1 MTDPN
6 PRSSLDLP
14 EQITAL
20 IARSKNLDP
29 SVVHLSSTFDELQI
43 DSLDKIN
50 LTFEIEEIYAIQI
63 PDDSLNELRTVGD
76 VVAGVQRLM
85 AEKTQTHI
93 QTQP

>member
-6 PRSSLDLP
+6 PIFTSGLP

-20 IARSKNLDP
+20 IARSKSRDP
-29 SVVHLSSTFDELQI
+29 ATIKPSKTFDELEI

-63 PDDSLNELRTVGD
+63 PDDSLNNLKTVGD
-76 VVAGVQRLM
+76 VIAGVQRLL
-85 AEKTQTHI
+85 AEKTQT
-93 QTQP
+93 QS

>member
-6 PRSSLDLP
+6 PSSASNLT

-20 IARSKNLDP
+20 IARSKAINPDRIQP
-29 SVVHLSSTFDELQI
+29 ATTFDELEI

-50 LTFEIEEIYAIQI
+50 LTFEIEEIYSIQI

-76 VVAGVQRLM
+76 VVAGVQRLL
-85 AEKTQTHI
+85 AEKPQAH
-93 QTQP
+93 P